1 MIILIILL
9 ILLFGGGG
17 YRTYHHGYRD
27 RGSLLMWV
35 LVIFLIVFLING
47 GLGPVA
53 QMH

>member
-1 MIILIILL
+1 L

-35 LVIFLIVFLING
+35 LAIFLIVFLVSG
-47 GLGPVA
+47 GLGHA
-53 QMH
+53 AHLR